1 MSTPHDEML
10 DTLAGIEED
19 LPVTPEDLEAMAKDD
34 AEIEAEAPASANAEL
49 ANEEEEAAQDTPAPK
64 LVPVAEL
71 VAERKQRQEL
81 QRKLQEL
88 EQQRAQQPPPPPPQV
103 EPPKVETPPADPEP
117 DYLDDPKAWTE
128 WKIRQ
133 NERELQALRDQ
144 VKQTTQAQQYNQAET
159 ALVSALQRS
168 EATFLQEHPD
178 YYQALNHAR
187 ERVFHETKTEL
198 ELLGVQA
205 TDEQIVQHLM
215 NQERQLA
222 ANLVQRGINP
232 AQYAYTIAQRRYGY
246 QGPQQAP
253 QAPQAPV
260 QLQADPTRQA
270 LRGLPS
276 GDTGLQ
282 PEQSSGNL
290 PDEFAAAFAERFGRR

>member
-10 DTLAGIEED
+10 DNLAGIEDDEA
-19 LPVTPEDLEAMAKDD
+19 LTPEDLEAMAKDD
-34 AEIEAEAPASANAEL
+34 AEIDGEAPASANAEL
-49 ANEEEEAAQDTPAPK
+49 ADEEEGAAKEPQEPQAPK

-81 QRKLQEL
+81 QRRVQEL
-88 EQQRAQQPPPPPPQV
+88 EAARQQPQQPPPP
-103 EPPKVETPPADPEP
+103 EAPKVEPPADPEP

-133 NERELQALRDQ
+133 NERELEALREQ
-144 VKQTTQAQQYNQAET
+144 VKSTTQAQQFNQAET
-159 ALVSALQRS
+159 ALVSTLQRS

-187 ERVFHETKTEL
+187 ERVFHDTKAEL

-222 ANLVQRGINP
+222 ASLVQRGVNP
-232 AQYAYTIAQRRYGY
+232 AQYAYAIAQRRYGY
-246 QGPQQAP
+246 QPAGQAPP
-253 QAPQAPV
+253 QAPQARPDGE
-260 QLQADPTRQA
+260 AARQA
-270 LRGLPS
+270 LRGLPT

-282 PEQSSGNL
+282 PETGSGNL
-290 PDEFAAAFAERFGRR
+290 PPEFAAAFSERFGRR